1 MYADPR
7 GECVGPLIYACAAAA
22 GAAVN
27 VAIGIILDFYIGDGC
42 YTWYELARDAALGA
56 AGGPIG
62 LYGRVGAAGA
72 SAAAGYGDD
81 VVRAVTGLETRGIR
95 PAPGTRVV
103 PKGVPEGWRAGP
115 TRGKGG
121 VEYYNP
127 RNPNENIRVMQG
139 NPNSPYPNSR
149 APYVRQ
155 QNAAGTYVRKD
166 GTPSP
171 LPRGGLKDPD
181 THLPLDQF

>member
-42 YTWYELARDAALGA
+42 YTWEELARDAALGA

-72 SAAAGYGDD
+72 SAATGYADD
-81 VVRAVTGLETRGIR
+81 VARAVAGGAGNGNRAVAMGSGRSPMQVPGPQNIPTTIGGRSYTGHALDQMQGRGFVPSVVEDTVARGVRTQGYDGATIYTTEQ
-95 PAPGTRVV
+95 ARVIL
-103 PKGVPEGWRAGP
+103 
-115 TRGKGG
+115 
-121 VEYYNP
+121 
-127 RNPNENIRVMQG
+127 NPNGSVKTVMGQ
-139 NPNSPYPNSR
+139 
-149 APYVRQ
+149 
-155 QNAAGTYVRKD
+155 
-166 GTPSP
+166 
-171 LPRGGLKDPD
+171 
-181 THLPLDQF
+181 